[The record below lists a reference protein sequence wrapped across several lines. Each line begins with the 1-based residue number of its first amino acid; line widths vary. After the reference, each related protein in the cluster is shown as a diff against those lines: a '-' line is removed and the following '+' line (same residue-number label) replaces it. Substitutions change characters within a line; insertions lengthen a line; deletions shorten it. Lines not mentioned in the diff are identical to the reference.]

1 MSRIAEISQVWQNRR
16 EWPEADHHQ
25 NFEVLIRQ
33 RVSLL
38 WKYCLGRVK
47 GDLGFIDIEGDSL
60 ARGPFAV
67 QHNAGAATRIWN
79 DSNF

>member
-60 ARGPFAV
+60 ARGRADRV
-67 QHNAGAATRIWN
+67 ERKTLRNQRVYA
-79 DSNF
+79 